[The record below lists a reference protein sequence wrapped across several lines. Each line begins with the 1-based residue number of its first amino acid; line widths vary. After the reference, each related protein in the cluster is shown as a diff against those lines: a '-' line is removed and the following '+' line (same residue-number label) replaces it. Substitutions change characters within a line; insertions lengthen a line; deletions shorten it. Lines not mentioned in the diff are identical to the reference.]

1 MLARWAVPR
10 YGVAKVLFLEI
21 LGGTL
26 VLAVVLPLAGRPP
39 APPATA
45 AGWVYVV
52 ALAAGAVLLANYF
65 FFSAV
70 KRIEAAP
77 TAVAATIEPVVGA
90 LLALLLFQ
98 QHLTTLGWLG
108 LALVVGGV
116 ATGYWKEGAD

>member
-1 MLARWAVPR
+1 VLLAIV
-10 YGVAKVLFLEI
+10 
-21 LGGTL
+21 
-26 VLAVVLPLAGRPP
+26 
-39 APPATA
+39 

-52 ALAAGAVLLANYF
+52 ALAAGAVLLANFF

-98 QHLTTLGWLG
+98 QHLTALGWVG